1 MRLDKLLLQA
11 PESWTRKAPAV
22 DFILAEFALPRAEG
36 DPADGRLTVSSAGG
50 TVDANIDRWRQQ
62 FGDKPEKQSREKLE
76 VSGMPVTLVDF
87 SGTFRDQRGP
97 FAPAIESPHYRML
110 AAIIDAQGQLFFIK
124 CYGPAKTMAARAEQ
138 FRQFVRS
145 LKAASGS

>member
-1 MRLDKLLLQA
+1 M
-11 PESWTRKAPAV
+11 
-22 DFILAEFALPRAEG
+22 
-36 DPADGRLTVSSAGG
+36 SSAGG
-50 TVDANIDRWRQQ
+50 TVNANIDRWRQQ
-62 FGDKPEKQSREKLE
+62 FRDKPEKQSREKLE

-97 FAPAIESPHYRML
+97 FAPAVESPNYRML
-110 AAIIDAQGQLFFIK
+110 AAIIDVQGQLFFIK
-124 CYGPAKTMAARAEQ
+124 CYGPAKTIAARAEQ